1 MPSVPRLV
9 VAGTRS
15 GVGKTSIA
23 TGLMAALA
31 ARGLA
36 VSNHKVG
43 PDFIDPGHHA
53 LATGRPPRNLDVV
66 LHGPERIPALFAHQ
80 AAGADVAVVEG
91 VMGLFDGRAAGDEA
105 STAHVARLLDAPVL
119 LVIDASASSRSVAAE
134 VHGFA
139 TFDPRLRLGGVI
151 LNQVGSE
158 GHEALLREALEPLDV
173 PVIGVVHHH
182 DRLHTPSRHLGLVPA
197 AERHAAAR
205 DTVAVLGDVV
215 GRSVDL
221 DGVVALARTAGPLPA
236 DPWDPHAEAVRAG
249 AAPEGAPR
257 PVVAIAGGPAFTFTY
272 AEHRELLTAAGA
284 EVAVVDPLVDE
295 ALPDDTVALVLGG
308 GFPEAHAEE
317 LSANESLRR
326 AVASFDGPIVAECG
340 GLLYLCR
347 SLDGIEMCGVL
358 DAEATF
364 TDGLVIGYRDA
375 VAASDSVLGPAGTA
389 TTGHEFHR
397 TAVTPRAGDRPA
409 WDLGDPVGAEGFVTG
424 RVHASYLHASWVAAP
439 SMPVALVG
447 AARRTAA
454 A

>member
-1 MPSVPRLV
+1 MPSAPRLV

-23 TGLMAALA
+23 TGLMATLA

-66 LHGPERIPALFAHQ
+66 LHGAERIPALFAHQ

-105 STAHVARLLDAPVL
+105 STAQVARLLDAPVL
-119 LVIDASASSRSVAAE
+119 LVVDASASSRSAAAE

-139 TFDPRLRLGGVI
+139 TFDPRLRLGGVV

-173 PVIGVVHHH
+173 PVIGVVRRRE
-182 DRLHTPSRHLGLVPA
+182 DLHTPSRHLGLVPA
-197 AERHAAAR
+197 AERHDETRA
-205 DTVAVLGDVV
+205 TVAALGEVV
-215 GRSVDL
+215 GQSVDL
-221 DGVVALARTAGPLPA
+221 DAVVALARTAGPLPA
-236 DPWDPHAEAVRAG
+236 DPWDPHAEVVRGG
-249 AAPEGAPR
+249 AAPERVPR

-295 ALPDDTVALVLGG
+295 ALPDGTAALVLGG

-317 LSANESLRR
+317 LSANEPLRR
-326 AVASFDGPIVAECG
+326 AVASFDGPVVAECG

-347 SLDGIEMCGVL
+347 SLDDVPMCGVL

-375 VAASDSVLGPAGTA
+375 VAATDSVLGPAGTA

-397 TAVTPRAGDRPA
+397 TVVTPRTGDRPA

-424 RVHASYLHASWVAAP
+424 PVHASYLHASWVAAP
-439 SMPVALVG
+439 SMPVTLVS
-447 AARRTAA
+447 AARRLRAG
-454 A
+454 